1 MKHLC
6 VVCFALVFAAS
17 LRADDQLR
25 AVQQTLK
32 DQGFYY
38 GEVDGEEG
46 METNAAV
53 RRYQIRNGLEV
64 TGKLNDQVLAS
75 LGLGGNAKS
84 PGKQPVAQPP
94 HAPVAS
100 DGQDD
105 NTQAAAPQPPA
116 PRKQPNVVES
126 DKNFLRQHPPQTAP
140 AVQPPDDDNT
150 VTAPPPPEPRGT
162 DFTTIFR
169 RTPYER
175 APLEVQRSTLKRAQ
189 VRLARE
195 GFYRGAVDGQ
205 PGPDTQRA
213 IAAYQ
218 RDADLSPSGRLDMDT
233 LTDMN
238 LLPTRRAVFPAP
250 ASPYEFDEP
259 PVVGRRVYRG
269 IWIR

>member
-6 VVCFALVFAAS
+6 VVCFTLVFAAT

-25 AVQQTLK
+25 SVQQTLK

-84 PGKQPVAQPP
+84 PGKQPVALPP
-94 HAPVAS
+94 RAPVAS
-100 DGQDD
+100 DDQD
-105 NTQAAAPQPPA
+105 NTPAVAPKPQT
-116 PRKQPNVVES
+116 PRQQPNVVES
-126 DKNFLRQHPPQTAP
+126 DKNFLRQHPPQSAP
-140 AVQPPDDDNT
+140 AGPPPDDDNT
-150 VTAPPPPEPRGT
+150 VTAPPPAASRGV
-162 DFTTIFR
+162 DFTTLFR

-175 APLEVQRSTLKRAQ
+175 APLEVQRNTLKRAQ
-189 VRLARE
+189 SRLARE

-238 LLPTRRAVFPAP
+238 LLPTRRTVLPGP
-250 ASPYEFDEP
+250 GSPYDFDEP
-259 PVVGRRVYRG
+259 PIVGRRVYRG